1 MHNNELE
8 FHIEFLLSAALKKCG
23 NAYDA
28 EDLTQETLLA
38 ALAYHSNGNEI
49 KDVRAWLL
57 TILNRRYYDML
68 RKKYRQPTIS
78 MGEDFDIFYSTDD
91 ENLRAI
97 EISEEACELRKAVA
111 FLAKIYREVIVKHYM
126 NGESIAQIASELNLP
141 EGTVKSRLHLGRNQ
155 LKKGFDTMEKYQK
168 QSYEPVT
175 LKLNNSGNWGINGEP
190 MSLINNDLTAQNIL
204 WIAYEKPLTIEE
216 ISQAIG
222 IPSAYVEPIVEKLLN
237 GELMK
242 KNGTNRYYT
251 DFIIYTLEDKE
262 HYIPEQKNLVHEH
275 FDLFWNAIDNGLSKI
290 RTQDFYTRC
299 NFDAKNSLEMYFAF
313 NCLDYGI
320 YTTFS
325 NIFNAKQVFPDRPNG
340 GKWIAFGNV
349 FFKEFNPSEHI
360 ELMAHTYSGERWE
373 RFTNYADSK
382 LIEMHVYGADGFPAY
397 SYRHSP
403 EYTFFAKHEELDAV
417 FTKLLYIIHTDTN
430 PETVGF
436 NPEYLRS
443 IPWLTKCKILRT
455 ENNKPII
462 NIPVLSGKEASDFWN
477 ICKEVRQAFADDIKE
492 LLAQY
497 FKGKKKPIPS
507 HLDSVPL
514 QKQYMHVGGALL
526 FATIREAI
534 KRDKLYNGN
543 YDDDSNGINQPP
555 CPMLLVIEK

>member
-1 MHNNELE
+1 
-8 FHIEFLLSAALKKCG
+8 
-23 NAYDA
+23 
-28 EDLTQETLLA
+28 
-38 ALAYHSNGNEI
+38 
-49 KDVRAWLL
+49 
-57 TILNRRYYDML
+57 
-68 RKKYRQPTIS
+68 
-78 MGEDFDIFYSTDD
+78 
-91 ENLRAI
+91 
-97 EISEEACELRKAVA
+97 
-111 FLAKIYREVIVKHYM
+111 
-126 NGESIAQIASELNLP
+126 
-141 EGTVKSRLHLGRNQ
+141 
-155 LKKGFDTMEKYQK
+155 
-168 QSYEPVT
+168 
-175 LKLNNSGNWGINGEP
+175 
-190 MSLINNDLTAQNIL
+190 
-204 WIAYEKPLTIEE
+204 
-216 ISQAIG
+216 
-222 IPSAYVEPIVEKLLN
+222 
-237 GELMK
+237 
-242 KNGTNRYYT
+242 
-251 DFIIYTLEDKE
+251 
-262 HYIPEQKNLVHEH
+262 
-275 FDLFWNAIDNGLSKI
+275 
-290 RTQDFYTRC
+290 
-299 NFDAKNSLEMYFAF
+299 
-313 NCLDYGI
+313 
-320 YTTFS
+320 
-325 NIFNAKQVFPDRPNG
+325 
-340 GKWIAFGNV
+340 
-349 FFKEFNPSEHI
+349 
-360 ELMAHTYSGERWE
+360 MAHTYSGERWE

>member
-1 MHNNELE
+1 MMHNNELE

-313 NCLDYGI
+313 NCLDY
-320 YTTFS
+320 
-325 NIFNAKQVFPDRPNG
+325 
-340 GKWIAFGNV
+340 
-349 FFKEFNPSEHI
+349 
-360 ELMAHTYSGERWE
+360 
-373 RFTNYADSK
+373 
-382 LIEMHVYGADGFPAY
+382 
-397 SYRHSP
+397 
-403 EYTFFAKHEELDAV
+403 
-417 FTKLLYIIHTDTN
+417 
-430 PETVGF
+430 
-436 NPEYLRS
+436 
-443 IPWLTKCKILRT
+443 
-455 ENNKPII
+455 
-462 NIPVLSGKEASDFWN
+462 
-477 ICKEVRQAFADDIKE
+477 
-492 LLAQY
+492 
-497 FKGKKKPIPS
+497 
-507 HLDSVPL
+507 
-514 QKQYMHVGGALL
+514 
-526 FATIREAI
+526 
-534 KRDKLYNGN
+534 
-543 YDDDSNGINQPP
+543 
-555 CPMLLVIEK
+555 